1 MLPLPGT
8 WYPSTM
14 RRLLPLSV
22 ALAGLLI
29 TACKKD
35 AEVTA
40 DVPDENVLRPR
51 SQPIEFTGITVGKRV
66 DEARFLELVGPI
78 FGEAART
85 GHRHTNLELQPGVW
99 LTVEEDARTTD
110 QVIVRLDMAPSDQ
123 PEVRRTVLKVPV
135 SFAYGEIFIETVRVA
150 LARAA
155 EQLATDGEM
164 APFHLEYLV
173 RSPNGGNLT
182 LRVNFADEVSTL
194 YFEAENPRTSLSTGA
209 VNTPAFTG
217 EPYETLA
224 GTVWFSLSRAEFDF
238 FATRAYGIT
247 AGFRQNFS
255 DFQLEPH
262 SWLRLTVKPLLSQE
276 LVDVNFDVVT
286 LDGRRIPLARAPA
299 SLRAGEQFQKNV
311 LRLVENMDLQ
321 EEATPGSSD
330 DWISPFHY
338 DDPDGGG
345 VVKVIAQGNKGKFQI
360 AYAVESP
367 TRYLKDV
374 EFVPYVGEVEIP
386 TDIPDAVPV
395 CEELG
400 STRAPTGEFVFT
412 FKASTT
418 IANDRNLKAPLIG
431 NIYGSVYRAAD
442 VTIRGP
448 NEGTEAVADFRYE
461 GVDVRN
467 PSTLKAYRLP
477 VQLPAGE
484 YQVLGFMDID
494 GNADPAA
501 PDPDTGDPV
510 MIPIGAYTLECA
522 VHPVDVEFA
531 ILLPPGY

>member
-1 MLPLPGT
+1 MLRRRPAAPLV
-8 WYPSTM
+8 
-14 RRLLPLSV
+14 LLV
-22 ALAGLLI
+22 ALGAS
-29 TACKKD
+29 ACKREG
-35 AEVTA
+35 AATPEVPV
-40 DVPDENVLRPR
+40 DNVLRPR

-85 GHRHTNLELQPGVW
+85 GHRHTDLELQPGVW
-99 LTVEEDARTTD
+99 LTVEQDARTTD
-110 QVIVRLDMAPSDQ
+110 QVIVRLDMAPSGT
-123 PEVRRTVLKVPV
+123 PEAKRTVLKVPV
-135 SFAYGEIFIETVRVA
+135 SFAYGEIFIEAVRVA
-150 LARAA
+150 LARAQ
-155 EQLATDGEM
+155 EELTSDGEM

-173 RSPNGGNLT
+173 RSTNGGNLT
-182 LRVNFADEVSTL
+182 LRVNFADGASTL

-217 EPYETLA
+217 APYETLA
-224 GTVWFSLSRAEFDF
+224 GTVWFTLSRSEFDF

-255 DFQLEPH
+255 DFQLDPH
-262 SWLRLTVKPLLSQE
+262 RWLRLTVKPLLSQE

-286 LDGRRIPLARAPA
+286 LDGRRVPFARAPA

-311 LRLVENMDLQ
+311 LRLVENMELQ

-330 DWISPFHY
+330 DWVAPFHY

-345 VVKVIAQGNKGKFQI
+345 VVKVIAQGTKGKFQI

-367 TRYLKDV
+367 TRYLQDV
-374 EFVPYVGEVEIP
+374 DFVPYVGEVEIP

-395 CEELG
+395 CEDLG
-400 STRAPTGEFVFT
+400 STRAPTGEFVLT

-418 IANDRNLKAPLIG
+418 ISNDRNRKAPLVG
-431 NIYGSVYRAAD
+431 DIYGSVYRAAD

-448 NEGTEAVADFRYE
+448 KEGAEEVASFHYPD
-461 GVDVRN
+461 VDVRN
-467 PSTLKAYRLP
+467 PSTLEAYRLP

-484 YQVLGFMDID
+484 YQILGFMDID
-494 GNADPAA
+494 DTADPNDPG
-501 PDPDTGDPV
+501 PDVGDPV

-531 ILLPPGY
+531 ILLPDGY